1 MSIDVNDEILQ
12 DFLVEAGEILE
23 LLSEQLV
30 DLEQQP
36 DDFDLLNAVFR
47 GFHTIKG
54 GAGFLAIDPLVEVCH
69 RAEDVFNI
77 LRQGQRSVGP
87 DLMDSVLEVLDI
99 VNAMFEQ
106 VREGIMPEHADP
118 ELIERL
124 NKFAVPEG
132 EEEEEEEEVAA
143 EESADDEAVEVTD
156 TAVAVE
162 AEASA
167 ESVPSSSDDI
177 SDNEFESL
185 LDAIQEPAQAG
196 KDDNISEDEFEN
208 LLDELHGKGKFTG
221 KPKTEDK
228 AKKPAASDDISEDE
242 FEALLDEIHGEGKFN
257 PDKLSNEQ
265 APAKKKAKPK
275 KAAKP
280 PAGDDDISEDEFE
293 DLLDQI
299 HGAGKFDPH
308 KIKSDETTEGKKAP
322 KPAQKTPPKGKAKSA
337 AKKSTAKVAAKP
349 AKKSAPDAK
358 TAPAKKPATEANP
371 KAAPKATSSKP
382 PAETTVRVDTQ
393 RLDDIMNMVGE
404 LVLVRNR
411 LATLKAT
418 MNDEDVSNAVG
429 NLDVVT
435 SDLQLAVMKTRMQPI
450 KKVFG
455 RFPRVVRDLA
465 RSLKK
470 EIDLEMVGEDTDLDK
485 NLVEALADP
494 LVHLV
499 RNSVDH
505 GIEQPEERES
515 KGKPRRGRVVLSA
528 AQEGDHILLSI
539 ADDGKGM
546 DPEVLR
552 KKAVEKGMMDS
563 EAAARLDDK
572 ECFNLI
578 FAPGFSTKTEISD
591 VSGRGVGMDVVKTR
605 IAQMNG
611 SVEIDSEWGQGSII
625 IIKLPLTLAI
635 LPTLMVVLGEQPF
648 ALPLA
653 SVVEIF
659 NLNLKRTNVVD
670 GQLTIMVRER
680 ALPLFYLRN
689 WLIPD
694 NPINDDDKSNGH
706 VVIVNVGNIQVG
718 LVVDHLIGQEEVVI
732 KPLGALL
739 QGLDGMAGATITGD
753 GKIAL
758 IVDVPGLMRKYAKK
772 F

>member
-23 LLSEQLV
+23 QLSEQLV

-36 DDFDLLNAVFR
+36 DDYDLLNAVFR

-54 GAGFLAIDPLVEVCH
+54 GAGFLAIEPLVEVCH

-77 LRQGQRSVGP
+77 LRQGQRAVSP
-87 DLMDSVLEVLDI
+87 DLMDSVLEVLDV
-99 VNAMFEQ
+99 VNVMFEK

-118 ELIERL
+118 GLIQRL
-124 NKFAVPEG
+124 HSFAVPADESPA
-132 EEEEEEEEVAA
+132 EEAA
-143 EESADDEAVEVTD
+143 EAAVEESVAETADVMAESATANEPEPAAQDSGHENLSDDE
-156 TAVAVE
+156 
-162 AEASA
+162 
-167 ESVPSSSDDI
+167 
-177 SDNEFESL
+177 FEDL
-185 LDAIQEPAQAG
+185 LDAIQAPAAAPA
-196 KDDNISEDEFEN
+196 KSDEITEDEFES

-221 KPKTEDK
+221 KPEAEAKQPVAEKAVAADEITEEEFDK
-228 AKKPAASDDISEDE
+228 
-242 FEALLDEIHGEGKFN
+242 LLDEIHGKGKFDPN
-257 PDKLSNEQ
+257 KLPKETKAAAPKP
-265 APAKKKAKPK
+265 APAA
-275 KAAKP
+275 
-280 PAGDDDISEDEFE
+280 DDEITEEEF
-293 DLLDQI
+293 DALLDQI
-299 HGAGKFDPH
+299 HGEGKFDAS
-308 KIKSDETTEGKKAP
+308 KVKSDPPAQQKQPAAKAKQPATPKAAETTSKP
-322 KPAQKTPPKGKAKSA
+322 KPADKAPA
-337 AKKSTAKVAAKP
+337 NDKP
-349 AKKSAPDAK
+349 AARAP
-358 TAPAKKPATEANP
+358 
-371 KAAPKATSSKP
+371 AAPKAPAKP
-382 PAETTVRVDTQ
+382 TAEPTVRVDTQ

-418 MNDEDVSNAVG
+418 LNDEEVANAVG

-435 SDLQLAVMKTRMQPI
+435 ADLQLAVMKTRMQPI

-470 EIDLEMVGEDTDLDK
+470 EIDLEMEGEDTDLDK

-505 GIEQPEERES
+505 GIEIPQEREAA
-515 KGKPRRGRVVLSA
+515 GKPRRGSVLLSA

-539 ADDGKGM
+539 SDDGKGM

-552 KKAVEKGMMDS
+552 QKAVEKGMMDA

-578 FAPGFSTKTEISD
+578 FAPGFSTKKEISD

-611 SVEIDSEWGQGSII
+611 SVEIDSEWGRGSII
-625 IIKLPLTLAI
+625 TIKLPLTLAI
-635 LPTLMVVLGEQPF
+635 LPTLMVVLGNQPF

-659 NLNLKRTNVVD
+659 NLDLKRTNVVD

-680 ALPLFYLRN
+680 ALPLFYLRQ
-689 WLIPD
+689 WLTPTKALSD
-694 NPINDDDKSNGH
+694 EDRKRGH

-739 QGLDGMAGATITGD
+739 QGLEGMAGATITGD
-753 GKIAL
+753 GNIAL
-758 IVDVPGLMRKYAKK
+758 IVDVPGLMRKYARKY
-772 F
+772 